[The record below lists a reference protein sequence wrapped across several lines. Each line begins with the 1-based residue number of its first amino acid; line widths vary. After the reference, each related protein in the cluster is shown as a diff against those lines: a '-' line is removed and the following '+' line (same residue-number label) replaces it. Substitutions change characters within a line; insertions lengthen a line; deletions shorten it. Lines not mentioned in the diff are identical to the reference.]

1 MSYARVDE
9 AIRRAVED
17 LVAAGAARDVVER
30 HIRPL
35 GDAAVQ
41 SIIDA
46 HRDQLLLN
54 LDYKTA
60 DLAERYEVDER
71 TIRNW
76 RKSAIDR
83 KAASALTSAKAA

>member
-35 GDAAVQ
+35 EDAAVQ